1 MKLFYK
7 LLRDIK
13 QSAGQFLSFVLV
25 IAVGSFFYTG
35 LATLSNNLSTYTEAY
50 FEEHNLS
57 DLNIFY
63 REISAEEIAGLSLVE
78 GIRKLEGRYTI
89 DASEAF
95 EGYQTTLKLH
105 SIPAN
110 NEINTLA
117 MIEGNPPASKDGIV
131 LDSRYAKEHH
141 YTIGDKVVIQVNNR
155 ELTFTISGL
164 GENVEHTKKNSTQDH
179 KNYGVAYVAEGSIP
193 EIAGRLFYNELVVD
207 AKEGYDIHQLGR
219 SIEEQSAGLS
229 YLGQESKE
237 SSFSYSLLKE
247 TLHNNGLMSKVIPLV
262 LFLIEA
268 IILFLAMSRMIES
281 QRNQVGIMKALGV
294 KNSSIMLHYM
304 GYPVLVGIVGAIAGY
319 VISALVFVP
328 YIEMSNARSY
338 SLPGIQFALTYH
350 LIVPPII
357 VSSLFGVLACYLSGR
372 KLLKERAAQAM
383 RPKPPKS
390 MKAIIIERIPG
401 LWSRLPYSYKLVF
414 RNIFLNKR
422 KVLASSVGV
431 MVSTILLITAF
442 GTQASLQKVAGQ
454 FQQVYTYDLR
464 VDYKTE
470 EALNEAELPA
480 GIKSHYALSVM
491 PIALKAGD
499 QTEKASLV
507 VTEKD
512 NGLVHFYDEKDNS
525 LYLDDQGV
533 FVPKSYADYYNIAE
547 GDTIQIVFSGADMG
561 DKTVEMK
568 VLQISTQY
576 STPSFYVT
584 PDYLSSFG
592 VAYKPTTLLVKADP
606 SAELESV
613 RSYFQQNQDVVSIY
627 DTDDLRKEARY
638 ILQQNS
644 FVFIMFII
652 CAVILSFGAIYT
664 ISSINIFERNRELA
678 TLKVLGYYKNKIYR
692 LIFSENVII
701 TTLAVLVAF
710 PICGYVYELVVK
722 ALSSTHQQIPD
733 QLNIGIVLMATLVA
747 YCLTIAANLMLRRK
761 VSRIDMIESL
771 KGLE

>member
-63 REISAEEIAGLSLVE
+63 REISLEEIAKLRHME
-78 GIRKLEGRYTI
+78 GIQKLEGRYTI

-110 NEINTLA
+110 NDINTLA

-141 YTIGDKVVIQVNNR
+141 YTIGDKVVIQVNNK
-155 ELTFTISGL
+155 ELKFTISGL

-179 KNYGVAYVAEGSIP
+179 KNYGVAYVAEESIA

-237 SSFSYSLLKE
+237 SLFSYSLLKE

-319 VISALVFVP
+319 VVSALVFVP

-512 NGLVHFYDEKDNS
+512 NGLVHFYDEKDNP
-525 LYLDDQGV
+525 LYLNDQGV
-533 FVPKSYADYYNIAE
+533 FVPKSYADHYNIAA
-547 GDTIQIVFSGADMG
+547 GDTIQIVFSGAEMG
-561 DKTVEMK
+561 DKAVEMK

-606 SAELESV
+606 SAQLESV

-678 TLKVLGYYKNKIYR
+678 TLKVLGYYKSKIYR

-733 QLNIGIVLMATLVA
+733 QLNIGIVLMAALAA